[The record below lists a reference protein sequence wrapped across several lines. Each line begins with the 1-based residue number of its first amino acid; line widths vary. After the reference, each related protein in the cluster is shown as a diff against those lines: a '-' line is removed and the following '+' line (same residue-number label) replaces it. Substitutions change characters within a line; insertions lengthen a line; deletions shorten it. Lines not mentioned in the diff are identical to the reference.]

1 MRDRAYAAGT
11 LKTTPQQTV
20 LYQSSSIVIQ
30 PVNPA
35 GVYVSLY
42 NPYIV
47 SGARRCP
54 FAQPTMLLRR
64 MRCAAAS
71 ILVFTAMHVVQV
83 SEENA
88 RTAESQPSVAVRLY
102 VSAQAQAF
110 PRFFAV
116 NRNWHRIRTR
126 MAKQRRGTHLIA
138 DIAKVSRG
146 TVDRAL
152 HGRGGV
158 NEATRQRIL
167 QIAREIGYRPNL
179 AARALSANRAT
190 AKIGVCMPREIHFFY
205 DQLWSGVLEE
215 AERVSQFGVEF
226 LNRPVQNLGEGDA
239 KAFKELMASGVDGII
254 LTAGNPKNLTPLI
267 NKAETKGVRV
277 VCVDTD
283 ASESHRSSVVYVEP
297 YLSGCVA
304 GELLGKLVPPGSKVA
319 VVAGMLMAEDH
330 RRKAEGFSETFRIH
344 CLGGK
349 IAAVI
354 EGHED
359 EYESFQKTLD
369 LLRRVPELA
378 GIYVN
383 TVNCLPVCRALGA
396 GNLEGKVKLITSDL
410 FAEMAPYFK
419 KGTIAASI
427 YHQPHRQGQIA
438 VRLMADNLI
447 SKVNFPPTVR
457 LSPTVVISSNLH
469 LFREMRPNEPK
480 PTGVPTAAGLTHPS
494 DT

>member
-1 MRDRAYAAGT
+1 MQLLCNQPQDVMSAIQTMRDRTYAAGT

-20 LYQSSSIVIQ
+20 LYQPSSIVIQ

-35 GVYVSLY
+35 VVYVPVY
-42 NPYIV
+42 NPWIV
-47 SGARRCP
+47 YGAP
-54 FAQPTMLLRR
+54 VPVYPAYYVAP
-64 MRCAAAS
+64 
-71 ILVFTAMHVVQV
+71 V
-83 SEENA
+83 
-88 RTAESQPSVAVRLY
+88 PGSVAVAAS
-102 VSAQAQAF
+102 VGFSAGVAGQAF
-110 PRFFAV
+110 PSFFAAK
-116 NRNWHRIRTR
+116 RNWHRIRTS

-190 AKIGVCMPREIHFFY
+190 AKIGVCIPREIHFFY

-226 LNRPVQNLGEGDA
+226 INRPVQNLGEGDV
-239 KAFKELMASGVDGII
+239 KAFKELLASGVDGII

-267 NKAETKGVRV
+267 DKAETKGVRV

-297 YLSGCVA
+297 YLSGAVA

-330 RRKAEGFSETFRIH
+330 RRKAEGFSETFRKH

-410 FAEMAPYFK
+410 FVEMAPYFK

-457 LSPTVVISSNLH
+457 LSPTVVMLSNLY
-469 LFREMRPNEPK
+469 LFRETRLGEST
-480 PTGVPTAAGLTHPS
+480 PTDSSGTGSLDLS
-494 DT
+494 DIRTRY